1 MQAITALAHLTCTV
15 LYFADISEQC
25 GYTIE
30 QQCNLFH
37 SIKPLFANKQLII
50 VVNKVDIVS
59 WDSLDPEKKLML
71 NSLAGECHLLNE
83 ISRFISRYA

>member
-15 LYFADISEQC
+15 LYFCDISEQC

-30 QQCNLFH
+30 QQCNLFR

-50 VVNKVDIVS
+50 VVNKVDVVS
-59 WDSLDPEKKLML
+59 WDDLEEEKKTML
-71 NSLAGECHLLNE
+71 NSLAG
-83 ISRFISRYA
+83 RFWVNMAYF